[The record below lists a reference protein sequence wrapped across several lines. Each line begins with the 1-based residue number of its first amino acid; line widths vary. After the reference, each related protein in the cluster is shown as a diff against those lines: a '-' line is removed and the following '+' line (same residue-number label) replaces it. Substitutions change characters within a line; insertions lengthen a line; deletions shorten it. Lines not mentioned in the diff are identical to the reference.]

1 MGGYAVKKS
10 LIAFAV
16 LIALSVPAIGHP
28 VDPTLRDVPAS
39 VYFSPDGG
47 ATQAIMREID
57 HATLEVR
64 VQAYSFTS
72 APIAKALVDAHK
84 RGVSVEVI
92 LDKSQRT
99 EKYSGATFLANNRIP
114 VYIDSAHTIAHNK
127 IMIIDGQTV
136 VTGSF
141 NFTKAAEERSA
152 ENLLVIRSKELAK
165 IYMGNWERHREHS
178 SLRPVFSYPPFFLN
192 PAWPRSP
199 GPRRNTIAGTGTGG
213 GCWSGAQAISR
224 LAGSV

>member
-16 LIALSVPAIGHP
+16 LIALSLPAAGHA
-28 VDPTLRDVPAS
+28 VDLTLRDAPTS

-47 ATQAIMREID
+47 ATQAIVREID
-57 HATLEVR
+57 RATLDVR

-72 APIAKALVDAHK
+72 VPIAKALVDAHK

-99 EKYSGATFLANNRIP
+99 EKYSAATFLANNRIP
-114 VYIDSAHTIAHNK
+114 TYIDAVHAIAHSK
-127 IMIIDGQTV
+127 IMIIDKQTV

-141 NFTKAAEERSA
+141 NFTRAAEEKNA
-152 ENLLVIRSKELAK
+152 ENLLIIKSKELAS
-165 IYMGNWERHREHS
+165 YYLDNWQKHRQHS
-178 SLRPVFSYPPFFLN
+178 EVYQGDTDRWGRLHRLHDSL
-192 PAWPRSP
+192 SP
-199 GPRRNTIAGTGTGG
+199 GLFFSKRKA
-213 GCWSGAQAISR
+213 R
-224 LAGSV
+224 L